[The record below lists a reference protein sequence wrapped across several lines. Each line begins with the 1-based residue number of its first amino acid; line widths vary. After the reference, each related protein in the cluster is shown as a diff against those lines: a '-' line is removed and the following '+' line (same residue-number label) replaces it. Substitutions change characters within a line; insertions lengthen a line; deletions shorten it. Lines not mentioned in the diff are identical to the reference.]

1 LTVFSGRVNRVM
13 VAEPKKEEPTPAADG
28 AAKAREKKE

>member
-1 LTVFSGRVNRVM
+1 M